1 MLCHLLLGHA
11 ALLLALAR
19 PHAAPA
25 AEFTGEPLGAIY
37 AVCTPS
43 TVKFGGNQPQS
54 AAHPIVAALAKA
66 GPGSVIEIAPG
77 AYRSFS
83 IGFSKP
89 NAFNAGS
96 VSGRPGQPITLRA
109 SGEVRIL
116 ADEKTSDT
124 IAIAQQV
131 PCAHITFEG
140 FTIEAGY
147 RAGVMFYKVGPDQTH
162 DGFRFVDCSIRGGF
176 DHATAQ
182 GRNSKWGVWGHKLN
196 DFEFRGV
203 RAPAVVRDIRAEHA
217 FYLQNSSGLTVLENV
232 HGIRLGRTFAQFT
245 ARPSD
250 GPPGSGTIR
259 VERCYVEDACIA
271 AGDNYKGGSALTLA
285 GRHAGTV
292 IFKNNV
298 VRSGFKRE
306 LRHLTRLGAPYGTGA
321 FVAWDAGGERNQ
333 TLVLENNDFEFAEGC
348 GDRPLVQISGCRS
361 VRLVGKNRFM
371 AGASPALVLDLEGN
385 NPILNFSAD
394 ATTQVRGDIRLAGK
408 PLKLAELLAYKG
420 SAPAAPAGK

>member
-1 MLCHLLLGHA
+1 MLRHLVLGF
-11 ALLLALAR
+11 LAIVLAGAR
-19 PHAAPA
+19 PHAAHA
-25 AEFTGEPLGAIY
+25 REFVGAPRGAIH
-37 AVCTPS
+37 ALCTPS
-43 TVKFGGNQPQS
+43 SVTFGANPPQ
-54 AAHPIVAALAKA
+54 AATHPIVAALAKA

-77 AYRSFS
+77 SYRSFS

-96 VSGRPGQPITLRA
+96 VSGRPGQPIVLRA
-109 SGEVRIL
+109 SGEVRIV

-147 RAGVMFYKVGPDQTH
+147 RAGVMFYKVGPDQNH
-162 DGFRFVDCSIRGGF
+162 DSFRFVDCSIRGGF
-176 DHATAQ
+176 NHATAQ
-182 GRNSKWGVWGHKLN
+182 GRNTKWGVWGHKLK

-203 RAPAVVRDIRAEHA
+203 RGPAVVRDIRAEHA

-250 GPPGSGTIR
+250 GPPGNGTIR
-259 VERCYVEDACIA
+259 VERCYIEDACIA

-298 VRSGFKRE
+298 VRSGFQRE

-321 FVAWDAGGERNQ
+321 FVAWDAGGERNH

-361 VRLVGKNRFM
+361 VRLVGKNRFV
-371 AGASPALVLDLEGN
+371 AGASPALVMDAEGN
-385 NPILNFSAD
+385 NPILSFSAD
-394 ATTQVRGDIRLAGK
+394 ALTQVRGDLRLAGK

-420 SAPAAPAGK
+420 TAPAPPAGK